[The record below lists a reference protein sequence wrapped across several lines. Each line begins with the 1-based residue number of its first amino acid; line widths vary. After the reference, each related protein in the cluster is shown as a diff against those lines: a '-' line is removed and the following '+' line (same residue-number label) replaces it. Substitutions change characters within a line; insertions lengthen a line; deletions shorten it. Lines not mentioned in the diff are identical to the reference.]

1 MEHGFGTL
9 GWEKPAFYLKT
20 AAQKRS
26 LLAVG

>member
-9 GWEKPAFYLKT
+9 GLEKPASRLKT